1 MDPDVDPSAG
11 ESILLDKDSKINTLS
26 EAELSATVRVAGFPT
41 GTVVVLPEVGDRAD
55 AQKPGWVC
63 FYTYPFK
70 VGHVFPF
77 SPLVQSVLR
86 AFGVSPGQMMPQF
99 WRVLRGIDETMK
111 RNHLPFDLED
121 LLYSYFV
128 NQSGPGRFVLQL
140 KHQMS
145 ALVHCTQT
153 NENDWG
159 NKFFFVRLD
168 SLGDADYGFLSPRW
182 ISEGIYVSA
191 SHVGCFWYLFIT
203 YLLLMS
209 RSTGGIVAVEGF
221 EGPHRGDASDPYRGA
236 NL

>member
-86 AFGVSPGQMMPQF
+86 VFGVSPGQMMPQF

-128 NQSGPGRFVLQL
+128 NQSGPGRFALQL

-182 ISEGIYVSA
+182 ISEGFYVSA
-191 SHVGCFWYLFIT
+191 SHVG
-203 YLLLMS
+203 
-209 RSTGGIVAVEGF
+209 
-221 EGPHRGDASDPYRGA
+221 
-236 NL
+236 